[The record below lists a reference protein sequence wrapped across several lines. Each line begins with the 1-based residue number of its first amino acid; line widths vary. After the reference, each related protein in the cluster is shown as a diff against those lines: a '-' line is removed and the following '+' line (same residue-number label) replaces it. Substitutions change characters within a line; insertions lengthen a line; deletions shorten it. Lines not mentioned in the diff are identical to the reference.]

1 MKDILE
7 KLVNGE
13 LDVSEAELLLKS
25 DNILEFDE
33 IAKFDI
39 KRNERTGINKR
50 GRRFN

>member
-33 IAKFDI
+33 IAKGIDVGI
-39 KRNERTGINKR
+39 KEHFST
-50 GRRFN
+50 